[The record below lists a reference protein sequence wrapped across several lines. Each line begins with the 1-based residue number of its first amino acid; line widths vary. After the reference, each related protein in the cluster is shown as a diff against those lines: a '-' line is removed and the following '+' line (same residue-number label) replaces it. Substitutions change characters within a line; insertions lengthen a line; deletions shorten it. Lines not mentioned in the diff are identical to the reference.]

1 MPIHDQY
8 IYDIFKPEVI
18 NAYQTTKDSVTD
30 ALMNGELSREDLQAS
45 LDELRKVEASNIVV
59 ALDRYLHLAMTQ
71 IFQEVLDESGE

>member
-45 LDELRKVEASNIVV
+45 LDQLSKVEASNIVV
-59 ALDRYLHLAMTQ
+59 ALDRYLHLATIQ
-71 IFQEVLDESGE
+71 ILHEVLDASTI